1 MKFITLLFLLLV
13 QPTFA
18 QSAPNLS
25 IKNLDNR
32 IKSLSSDVQYKCAD
46 GLRNVMCEKTL
57 KASEKSM
64 SILKKINPNSTAMQS
79 KIDNLKKNTNQ
90 ALNIKPKN

>member
-32 IKSLSSDVQYKCAD
+32 IKSLSSDVQYVD
-46 GLRNVMCEKTL
+46 TT
-57 KASEKSM
+57 
-64 SILKKINPNSTAMQS
+64 IP
-79 KIDNLKKNTNQ
+79 
-90 ALNIKPKN
+90 